1 MKITL
6 IAAMARNRVIGLDNG
21 LPWHLPADL
30 RRFKQLTMGHR
41 MLLGR
46 KTFDSIG
53 RRPLPGRPL
62 IVVSR
67 QEGSVP
73 EGVRVAHSVQEGLEL
88 AREAGETELFVAGG
102 EEIYRQTLPVAD
114 RLQLTRIEEEIPG
127 DAYFPEFD
135 ETEWRLVERE
145 DHEPTA
151 EVPFAWSFQVW
162 YRRSERA

>member
-1 MKITL
+1 MRISL
-6 IAAMARNRVIGLDNG
+6 IAAMSRNRVIGRDNG
-21 LPWHLPADL
+21 LPWLLPADL
-30 RRFKQLTMGHR
+30 RRFKQLTMGHT

-67 QEGSVP
+67 QGLDEP
-73 EGVRVAHSVQEGLEL
+73 DGVRVARSVQEGLDL
-88 AREAGETELFVAGG
+88 ARESGETELFVAGG

-114 RLQLTRIEEEIPG
+114 RLQLTRIEEDIPG

-135 ETEWRLVERE
+135 ETEWQLVER
-145 DHEPTA
+145 DDREPDR
-151 EVPFAWSFQVW
+151 ENPYPFSFQVW
-162 YRRSERA
+162 DRRA